1 MHEKSSVKKKW
12 KIESIFSE
20 IWVVEREEVIHYN
33 QSVISALENHANLE
47 DNFLNAQIAVRG
59 ITTVA
64 ALQC

>member
-1 MHEKSSVKKKW
+1 M
-12 KIESIFSE
+12 
-20 IWVVEREEVIHYN
+20 EREEVIHYN

-59 ITTVA
+59 VTTVA